1 MSLKISLITFCL
13 IFFILPVNAATL
25 SDALRQ
31 TYQNN
36 LELKAERKNL
46 EVQKEVLNISKSDFF
61 PTLTLTGTKSIE
73 DTNKLTNQNGTDASI
88 TNTNPMT
95 SSIKLEQTLL
105 DGSERGT
112 KYEKSKLGLNLS
124 EAQLIKKEQDV
135 FMKAIEAYT
144 GLILAYEKLSINEEN
159 VNLLQRQF
167 EIDNARLSRAQI
179 TATDLAQSQSSLS
192 GAQAG
197 YIGAQNYIVTSKL
210 AYENIIGPIS
220 SNEKLKKIYNSEVTL
235 PSSLV
240 DAKKISEQKSP
251 DLIIAEI
258 EYGQSELDVKIARSD
273 LSPTAKLSLERSYT
287 DDLSATYDERE
298 KDVLQA
304 TVSWPFQFG
313 GKNKSNI
320 NKNLQVKGMK
330 KLLLENAFRN
340 NTQGVTAAW
349 STLESSKS
357 LLRAVQSQVKA
368 AEIANEGIS
377 FEYESGL
384 NRSTFDVLQ
393 SRSNLINAK
402 INLAEAERNYLL
414 AQYRLLK
421 SAGLLNSEYLKLR

>member
-1 MSLKISLITFCL
+1 MKKLSIITFCL
-13 IFFILPVNAATL
+13 IVFILPVNAATL

-61 PTLTLTGTKSIE
+61 PTLTLTGTKSFE

-95 SSIKLEQTLL
+95 SSVKLEQTLL
-105 DGSERGT
+105 DGSGRDT

-124 EAQLIKKEQDV
+124 EAQLIKKEQEV
-135 FMKAIEAYT
+135 FLKAIEAYT
-144 GLILAYEKLSINEEN
+144 ALILAYEKLNINQEN
-159 VNLLQRQF
+159 VDLLQRQF

-179 TATDLAQSQSSLS
+179 TATDLAQSQSSLA

-197 YIGAQNYIVTSKL
+197 FIGAQNSIVTSKL
-210 AYENIIGPIS
+210 AYENIIGPINI
-220 SNEKLKKIYNSEVTL
+220 NEKLKKIYNADVL
-235 PSSLV
+235 IPSSLAE
-240 DAKKISEQKSP
+240 AKKTSEQKSP
-251 DLIIAEI
+251 ELIIADI

-273 LSPTAKLSLERSYT
+273 LSPTAKLSLERTYV

-313 GKNKSNI
+313 GKNKSNV

-330 KLLLENAFRN
+330 KLLLENAYRN
-340 NTQGVTAAW
+340 NTQSVTAAW

-357 LLRAVQSQVKA
+357 FLRAVQAQVKA

-414 AQYRLLK
+414 AQYRLIK
-421 SAGLLNSEYLKLR
+421 SVGLLNSEYLKLR

>member
-1 MSLKISLITFCL
+1 MKNSFLIASFLLFSVTS
-13 IFFILPVNAATL
+13 VAAATL
-25 SDALRQ
+25 SDALKI
-31 TYQNN
+31 TFQNN
-36 LELKAERKNL
+36 LELQAERKNL

-61 PTLTLTGTKSIE
+61 PTLTLSGTKSFE
-73 DTNKLTNQNGTDASI
+73 DTSKLTNQDGTDASI

-144 GLILAYEKLSINEEN
+144 GLILAYEKLNINEEN

-197 YIGAQNYIVTSKL
+197 YIRAQNSIITSKL
-210 AYENIIGPIS
+210 AYENIIGPIN
-220 SNEKLKKIYNSEVTL
+220 SNEKLIKIYNSEVPL
-235 PSSLV
+235 PLSLV

-251 DLIIAEI
+251 SLIIAEI

-340 NTQGVTAAW
+340 NTQEVTAAW

-357 LLRAVQSQVKA
+357 LLRAVQLQVKA
-368 AEIANEGIS
+368 AEIANEGIT

-414 AQYRLLK
+414 AQYSLLK

>member
-1 MSLKISLITFCL
+1 MKNFFLIASLLFLSATS
-13 IFFILPVNAATL
+13 VVAATL
-25 SDALRQ
+25 TDALKI
-31 TYQNN
+31 TFQNN
-36 LELKAERKNL
+36 LELQAERKNL

-61 PTLTLTGTKSIE
+61 PTLTLSGTKSFE
-73 DTNKLTNQNGTDASI
+73 DTNKLTNQDGTDASI

-144 GLILAYEKLSINEEN
+144 GLILAYEKLNINEEN

-197 YIGAQNYIVTSKL
+197 YIGAQNSIITSKL
-210 AYENIIGPIS
+210 AYENIIGPIN
-220 SNEKLKKIYNSEVTL
+220 SNEKLQKIYNSEVPL

-240 DAKKISEQKSP
+240 EAKKISEQKSP

-368 AEIANEGIS
+368 AEIANEGIT